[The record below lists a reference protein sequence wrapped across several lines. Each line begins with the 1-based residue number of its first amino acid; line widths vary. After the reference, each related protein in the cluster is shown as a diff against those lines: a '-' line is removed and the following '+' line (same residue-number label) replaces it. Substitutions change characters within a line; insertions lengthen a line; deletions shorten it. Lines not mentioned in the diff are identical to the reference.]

1 MQALGPDNI
10 DRSPSKPKLTN
21 NANGA
26 GLYKSAAGLS
36 ARPVNTQMLA
46 KMKDLGVDKEIPL
59 KKLQVERL
67 VSVLSTMSRWF
78 RSTFVYLPLFP
89 MPLGHFLRFRKWP
102 GARLALFSAYR
113 RARSVAEGS
122 SASLIQSSKI
132 SERSLS
138 SAKTCL
144 EVFSGQCI
152 FSCAE
157 SKSRSALNLS
167 ESESW
172 SLVTIVTLCPIV
184 WRAVARSESLV
195 PAPTRSWM
203 TLLGTRPSIL

>member
-1 MQALGPDNI
+1 
-10 DRSPSKPKLTN
+10 
-21 NANGA
+21 
-26 GLYKSAAGLS
+26 
-36 ARPVNTQMLA
+36 
-46 KMKDLGVDKEIPL
+46 
-59 KKLQVERL
+59 
-67 VSVLSTMSRWF
+67 
-78 RSTFVYLPLFP
+78 

-102 GARLALFSAYR
+102 GARFALFSAYR

-167 ESESW
+167 ESER
-172 SLVTIVTLCPIV
+172 LVVGDHSYAVRHRLE
-184 WRAVARSESLV
+184 AVARSESLV

-203 TLLGTRPSIL
+203 TLPWHSIIHSLVPSGESTRMSTSAWSVSMRVFALFDKTMR